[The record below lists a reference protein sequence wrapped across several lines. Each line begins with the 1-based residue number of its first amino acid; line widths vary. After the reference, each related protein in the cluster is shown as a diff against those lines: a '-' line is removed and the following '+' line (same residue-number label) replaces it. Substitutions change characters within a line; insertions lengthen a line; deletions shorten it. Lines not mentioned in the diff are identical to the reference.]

1 MSDLAKWGISL
12 ACALSMIGI
21 ILTFPILLYI
31 NLDVFRAALDTI
43 VGLLG
48 EPLFFGRGLINNFL
62 SPWARGAVTGL
73 MGWFL
78 GKWFLTY
85 SLKITVWVH
94 KWIFK

>member
-1 MSDLAKWGISL
+1 MSDLARWGIF
-12 ACALSMIGI
+12 LSCGVLIIGI
-21 ILTFPILLYI
+21 IVGFPIMAYM
-31 NLDVFRAALDTI
+31 NVDVFKTAVDTI
-43 VGLLG
+43 VSVLG
-48 EPLFFGRGLINNFL
+48 EPLLFGRGLINNFL

-85 SLKITVWVH
+85 TLRITVWVY